1 MIRLGRSEINKK
13 SSSGGWENQEAGDLY
28 VAGEIQPVNLEAE
41 GPVGD
46 QISLKHI
53 CILYSINVYVKNFP
67 E

>member
-13 SSSGGWENQEAGDLY
+13 SSRNGGGWENQEAGDLY
-28 VAGEIQPVNLEAE
+28 VAGEIQTVNLEAE

-53 CILYSINVYVKNFP
+53 CLLYSINLCIC
-67 E
+67 